1 MLLACNHI
9 GCWGKNVSASQRTFH
24 FSWCLNALSFNKVQT
39 TNTARTSCD
48 ESRTL
53 WCCLKSLV
61 SGPKFALEYSAKI
74 STNGQQANI
83 FCTCLWN
90 KAQKLIRRKLNN
102 GLTLAKTKH
111 WLGVSQPSLMA
122 PTVLCI
128 TMFIINSQCTFS
140 FLLNILMWVSKKVSF
155 FF

>member
-1 MLLACNHI
+1 M
-9 GCWGKNVSASQRTFH
+9 
-24 FSWCLNALSFNKVQT
+24 
-39 TNTARTSCD
+39 
-48 ESRTL
+48 
-53 WCCLKSLV
+53 

-74 STNGQQANI
+74 STNGQLANI

-128 TMFIINSQCTFS
+128 TMFTINSQCTFS
-140 FLLNILMWVSKKVSF
+140 FLLNILMWVAKKVSF
-155 FF
+155 FLKYSLTTAFLYFTFLHLLMVSSKGLHLGLNCTF